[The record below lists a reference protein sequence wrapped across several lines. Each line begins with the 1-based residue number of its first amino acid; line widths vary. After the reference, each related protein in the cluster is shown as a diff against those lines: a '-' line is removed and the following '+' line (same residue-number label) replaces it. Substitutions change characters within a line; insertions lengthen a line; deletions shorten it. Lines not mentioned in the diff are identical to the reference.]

1 MNIPSESKSRESSTC
16 PMTVSGLEDPLSG
29 EEGAALS
36 MSVRVIVAS
45 VPWRGPGE
53 CRWRGR
59 MEEEGRGD
67 SMVPDRGK
75 VVG

>member
-1 MNIPSESKSRESSTC
+1 MNFPSESKSRDSSTC
-16 PMTVSGLEDPLSG
+16 PMTVSGLEDPLGG

-53 CRWRGR
+53 CRGR
-59 MEEEGRGD
+59 MEGEGRGD